1 MTTNTNKTN
10 EKISQSVNSFLD
22 DQKLCL
28 TDIKKEEIIQITKIL
43 LDKRNNEKQFFVCG
57 NGGSASTASHFVSDL
72 VKTAIMKDQKRF
84 KAHSLVDNLPVIS
97 AWSNDKSYDDV
108 FLEQLKNF
116 LEEDDVLIVFSGSG
130 NSTNIIK
137 AIKYAN
143 AKKAISIGLTGMNGG
158 KMKNLCD
165 VCLIVNSDDMLAVE
179 STHLTL
185 CHCIIT
191 SIRSMGKP
199 LFKYE

>member
-1 MTTNTNKTN
+1 MTTNTNKTT

-43 LDKRNNEKQFFVCG
+43 LDKRNDEKQFFVCG

-143 AKKAISIGLTGMNGG
+143 S
-158 KMKNLCD
+158 
-165 VCLIVNSDDMLAVE
+165 
-179 STHLTL
+179 
-185 CHCIIT
+185 
-191 SIRSMGKP
+191 
-199 LFKYE
+199 